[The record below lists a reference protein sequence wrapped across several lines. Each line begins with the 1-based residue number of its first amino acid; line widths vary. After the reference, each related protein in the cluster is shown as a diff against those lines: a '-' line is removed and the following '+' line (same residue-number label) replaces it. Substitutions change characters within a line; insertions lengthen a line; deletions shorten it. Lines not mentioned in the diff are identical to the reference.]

1 MFAIELQ
8 SRLAGPPAGGKCR
21 SVMLRLSYAAHPH
34 PFVVKPNSPDPHA
47 PRQLLIRYAEG
58 ERGCAGDAEA
68 KPRSVQSAHRGI
80 KPAAGGFCAAIT
92 IGNDP
97 RYPLGS
103 IRRAFPPRLP
113 LALQGPGAAI
123 PSRTWCLGSS
133 NFSDMCLGRPR
144 HRRRVAGHGPA
155 GERLVTEAV
164 GQETRCRREHGV
176 PVGERSCGH
185 PGVISGMI
193 IAAASLRIPCAG
205 READMDLE
213 RGADVWSCPD

>member
-155 GERLVTEAV
+155 GGAAGHGSGWPRDSVSTRARCSSGRAV
-164 GQETRCRREHGV
+164 
-176 PVGERSCGH
+176 
-185 PGVISGMI
+185 
-193 IAAASLRIPCAG
+193 
-205 READMDLE
+205 
-213 RGADVWSCPD
+213 VWSSRCDFWNDNCGGISPNTLRWSGGRHGP